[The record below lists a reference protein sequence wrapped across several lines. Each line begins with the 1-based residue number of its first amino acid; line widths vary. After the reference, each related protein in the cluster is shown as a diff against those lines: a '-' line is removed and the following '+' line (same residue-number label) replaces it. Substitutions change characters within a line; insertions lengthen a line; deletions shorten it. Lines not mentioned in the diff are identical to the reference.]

1 MEQIESIQK
10 ANRQRRLAEWS
21 QRVEACRSS
30 GLPVGRWC
38 QENGIAVSTYFAW
51 QRKVFKTLK
60 EIQEVTFAE
69 VPVMKCCPPFR
80 TSGSIPGNQRRAGPG
95 LQGSGSGHAA
105 GAAPGGEVMLS
116 DFTGAEKVYIAGGY
130 TDLRKGIDGL
140 AALVQSQFQLDPF
153 TNTLFLFCGRR
164 CDRIK
169 ALYWEGNG
177 FVLLYKRLENGS
189 FQWPRNGEAVRKLTA
204 QQYRWLMEGLQID
217 QPRAHKTMA
226 GMSMV

>member
-69 VPVMKCCPPFR
+69 VPVMKCCPP
-80 TSGSIPGNQRRAGPG
+80 SGQVVASLEISGVR
-95 LQGSGSGHAA
+95 GSR
-105 GAAPGGEVMLS
+105 
-116 DFTGAEKVYIAGGY
+116 FTRERI
-130 TDLRKGIDGL
+130 R
-140 AALVQSQFQLDPF
+140 PR
-153 TNTLFLFCGRR
+153 CRR
-164 CDRIK
+164 CSRRRSHAK
-169 ALYWEGNG
+169 
-177 FVLLYKRLENGS
+177 
-189 FQWPRNGEAVRKLTA
+189 
-204 QQYRWLMEGLQID
+204 
-217 QPRAHKTMA
+217 
-226 GMSMV
+226 